1 MLKYPYDDD
10 NMTYDYDTHRYVLTL
25 KDVSQNL
32 GVDLESRI
40 SYANAIPT
48 LLNRI
53 SLRVYSYI
61 HSHNVDNNYQDYI
74 IAKTQ
79 AGRRIIREAMEE
91 QLLYFLAVGDLTR
104 SVVESERKLA
114 MDQTAIDVLLQP
126 IPEIGCSICYCGQL
140 PFVNLGDNY

>member
-10 NMTYDYDTHRYVLTL
+10 YMTYDYDTHRYVLTL
-25 KDVSQNL
+25 KDVGQNL

-114 MDQTAIDVLLQP
+114 IDQTAIDVLLQP
-126 IPEIGCSICYCGQL
+126 IPEIGCSICYLGQL

>member
-10 NMTYDYDTHRYVLTL
+10 YMTYDYDTHRYVLTL

-126 IPEIGCSICYCGQL
+126 IPEIGCSICYCGKL

>member
-10 NMTYDYDTHRYVLTL
+10 YMTYDYDTHRYVLTL

-61 HSHNVDNNYQDYI
+61 HSHNVNNNYQDYI

-104 SVVESERKLA
+104 SVVESERKFA
-114 MDQTAIDVLLQP
+114 MDQTAMDILLQP
-126 IPEIGCSICYCGQL
+126 IPEIGCSICYLGQL
-140 PFVNLGDNY
+140 PLVNLGDNY